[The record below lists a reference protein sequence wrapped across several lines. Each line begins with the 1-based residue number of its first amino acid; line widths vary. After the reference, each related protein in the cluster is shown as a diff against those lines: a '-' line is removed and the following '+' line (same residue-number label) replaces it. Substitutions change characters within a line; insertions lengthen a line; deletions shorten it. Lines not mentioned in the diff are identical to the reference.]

1 MGSEKQVQGPACGVR
16 ASEALELST
25 AGFAVLTLEPGTC
38 FHLQNYF
45 KDEIAIPKNP
55 KCNETKAQNECPLV
69 A

>member
-1 MGSEKQVQGPACGVR
+1 MWGE
-16 ASEALELST
+16 ASEALELSV
-25 AGFAVLTLEPGTC
+25 AGFAVLTFILTFILTFTC